1 MIKTILLIP
10 IMIMTSL
17 NPDPMPPPTPP
28 VRTIEHIGFE
38 QSIFV
43 VIYVIIIIILAR
55 LTSKD

>member
-1 MIKTILLIP
+1 
-10 IMIMTSL
+10 MTSL